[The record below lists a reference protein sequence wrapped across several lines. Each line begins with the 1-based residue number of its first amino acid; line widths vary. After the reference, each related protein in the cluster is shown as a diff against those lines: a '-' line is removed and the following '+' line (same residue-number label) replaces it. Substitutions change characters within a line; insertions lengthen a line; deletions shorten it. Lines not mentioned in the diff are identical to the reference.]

1 VCCAPGLHD
10 REDRRHRLGCRAP
23 ARLAQHVDL
32 VPFEKADRRVLRHR
46 GRRHGGQLARGGA
59 RGDAARAARAGDYFG
74 EIGLLEQ
81 IDRTATVTAN
91 CPSRVLRI
99 GGEQFLDAL
108 TSAAASSAPLE
119 GSRTR
124 LARTHPTHGATR
136 HARPEDLPV

>member
-1 VCCAPGLHD
+1 MAVSSHGEGL
-10 REDRRHRLGCRAP
+10 E
-23 ARLAQHVDL
+23 
-32 VPFEKADRRVLRHR
+32 EM
-46 GRRHGGQLARGGA
+46 QLAPLGP
-59 RGDAARAARAGDYFG
+59 GDYFG